1 MNEFPAVPPPLC
13 RFPAGLL
20 EVSIHASGE
29 DLGRAA
35 AALVAARLREVLA
48 VKATARFIMA
58 TGNSQ
63 IPYTASLLR
72 EQALPWERIECFH
85 MDKYVG
91 MAADHPASFRRW
103 MRERVE
109 IPAHPRAFH
118 YIRGDSPDPAAE
130 CARYAALLAAAP
142 VDVISLGVGENG
154 HIAFNDPPVA
164 DFNDPVDVKIV
175 ALDEACRRQQVGE
188 GHFPDLA
195 SVPTHAITLTIPTLL
210 RPASIFCLVPEARKA
225 AAVKATL
232 EGPIGTA
239 CPASILRR
247 SGNARLFLDR
257 QSAGLLGSGK

>member
-1 MNEFPAVPPPLC
+1 MNDFPAVPPALR
-13 RFPAGLL
+13 RFQAGLL
-20 EVSIHASGE
+20 EVEVHAGGE

-35 AALVAARLREVLA
+35 ASAVAARLREVLA
-48 VKATARFIMA
+48 KKTTARYIMA

-63 IPYTASLLR
+63 IPFTASLLR
-72 EQALPWERIECFH
+72 EHRLPWDRIECFH
-85 MDKYVG
+85 MDEYVG
-91 MAADHPASFRRW
+91 MDANHPASFRRW

-142 VDVISLGVGENG
+142 VDVITLGVGENG

-164 DFNDPVDVKIV
+164 DFNDPVDVKAV

-188 GHFPDLA
+188 GHFPDMA
-195 SVPTHAITLTIPTLL
+195 AVPTHAITLTIPTLL
-210 RPASIFCLVPEARKA
+210 RPASIFCLVPEGRKA
-225 AAVKATL
+225 AAARRTL

-257 QSAGLLGSGK
+257 ESAGLLGSGQ